1 MKFNKDPRHLARKI
15 ALNYIYSQSISNEVP
30 NIDYIVVNLGA
41 DNYDQDLFNKIIN
54 SFQEQKEILD
64 GKITPLL
71 VNWNEEQLLDLDILI
86 IKMAVLEAL
95 IGKFTPVKVAVDEA
109 VELAKEFGS
118 EKSGKF
124 VNGVLAKLIEE
135 QK

>member
-15 ALNYIYSQSISNEVP
+15 ALNYVYSNLISAKIP
-30 NIDYIVVNLGA
+30 NIDYIIVNLGA
-41 DNYDQDLFNKIIN
+41 ENYNTELFNKIIKLYYEN
-54 SFQEQKEILD
+54 KDLLD
-64 GKITPLL
+64 EKVNPFL
-71 VNWNEEQLLDLDILI
+71 VNWNREQLLDLDILI
-86 IKMAVLEAL
+86 IKIAVLEVL

-124 VNGVLAKLIEE
+124 VNGVLAKLIEQE
-135 QK
+135 K